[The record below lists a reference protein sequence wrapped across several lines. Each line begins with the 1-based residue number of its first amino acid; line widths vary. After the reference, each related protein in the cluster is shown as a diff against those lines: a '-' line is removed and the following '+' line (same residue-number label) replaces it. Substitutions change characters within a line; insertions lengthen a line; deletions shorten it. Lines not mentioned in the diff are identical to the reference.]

1 MTLSQLM
8 AILQQVADHED
19 PNTIEVACEKMESYF
34 VLSNW
39 NKITEVR
46 YIKDFNTTEN
56 KHRNTLFMIH
66 GDK

>member
-8 AILQQVADHED
+8 TILQQVADHED
-19 PNTIEVACEKMESYF
+19 PNTIEVACVKRESYF

-39 NKITEVR
+39 DKITEVR
-46 YIKDFNTTEN
+46 YIKDFNATED
-56 KHRNTLFMIH
+56 KHRNTLFMIN